1 MRFSLVDR
9 IVELD
14 KGQSISTVKNLSL
27 AEEYLQDHFPGF
39 AVMPGVMMVET
50 LVQTGAWLMR
60 FTEDFK
66 YSTIVLKQAKAV
78 KFNSFV
84 TPGKQLNVTLT
95 THKWGADECTFK
107 AKGTIDGD
115 SAVSARITLQQLNL
129 RDRNESMAPTDE
141 SLVDHMRQMF
151 GQIWTPP
158 STDAD

>member
-14 KGQSISTVKNLSL
+14 KGQSISAVKNLSL

-50 LVQTGAWLMR
+50 LVQSAAWLMR
-60 FTEDFK
+60 FTEEFK
-66 YSTIVLKQAKAV
+66 FSTIVLKQAKAI

-84 TPGKQLNVTLT
+84 TPGKQLCVNVR
-95 THKWGADECTFK
+95 THKWGETECTFK
-107 AKGTIDGD
+107 AEGTIDGS

-129 RDRNESMAPTDE
+129 RDRNESMASTDE
-141 SLVDHMRQMF
+141 SLVKHMRELF
-151 GQIWTPP
+151 GQIWRPVT
-158 STDAD
+158 A